1 MSLTD
6 TAVKGAKASEKAYK
20 LSDAK
25 GLYLLVNPNGSK
37 LWCLKYRYNDIER
50 KLSFGAYPEIT
61 LAAARDRQLEARR
74 LLDNGIDPGE
84 HKKQA
89 KRAASV
95 AGANTFEAIAREW
108 FLKFSSGWAESHSSR
123 MLLRMEN
130 DLFPWLGSR
139 PIVSVESD
147 ELLET
152 IRRIEAR
159 GALDSAHRCHGY
171 CGQIFRYAIATARAK
186 RNPASIFAGRFRP
199 PKAAISLVLLIPRRS
214 ANCFERLMAM
224 RAGW

>member
-1 MSLTD
+1 
-6 TAVKGAKASEKAYK
+6 
-20 LSDAK
+20 
-25 GLYLLVNPNGSK
+25 
-37 LWCLKYRYNDIER
+37 LKYRFNDIER

-61 LAAARDRQLEARR
+61 LSAARDRQLEARR
-74 LLDNGIDPGE
+74 LLESGIDPGE
-84 HKKQA
+84 LKKQA

-108 FLKFSSGWAESHSSR
+108 FLKFSSSWAESHSSR
-123 MLLRMEN
+123 VLLRMEN

-139 PIVSVESD
+139 PIVSIEAD

-171 CGQIFRYAIATARAK
+171 CGQIFRYAIAAARAK
-186 RNPASIFAGRFRP
+186 RNPASELRGALPPAKGGHFASITDPDKVGELLR
-199 PKAAISLVLLIPRRS
+199 AIDGYEGGLVTRCAL
-214 ANCFERLMAM
+214 RLAPLTFCPT
-224 RAGW
+224 R